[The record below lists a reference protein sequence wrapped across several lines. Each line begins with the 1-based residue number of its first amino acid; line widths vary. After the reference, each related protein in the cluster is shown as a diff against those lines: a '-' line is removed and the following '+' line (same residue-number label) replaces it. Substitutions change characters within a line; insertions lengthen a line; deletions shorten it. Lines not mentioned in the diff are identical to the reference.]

1 MCKTIYKSAGYST
14 FFTDNTA
21 VSKYVSAFLW
31 CHISEVTE
39 RRVHASR
46 KRCLFSCSRN
56 GP

>member
-14 FFTDNTA
+14 FFTANTA

-56 GP
+56 SP